1 MYMSIGVVL
10 SGMVIVGPA
19 TFKACS
25 HTAALWTIQT
35 EIIGL
40 LQMLSSQH
48 LGASVIFCFTK
59 HGQWEGKGLGPL

>member
-1 MYMSIGVVL
+1 MVSIGMYMSIGVVL

-40 LQMLSSQH
+40 LQTAVLTAPWS
-48 LGASVIFCFTK
+48 
-59 HGQWEGKGLGPL
+59 